1 MPPHGPHGP
10 RGPQG
15 KGAKP
20 QNMGKT
26 IKRLL
31 TYMGE
36 KKILLIPV
44 AICVLISSGASI
56 AGTYLLKPALNQY
69 IIPFIGQE
77 NPDLSSFIALLLT
90 MVAIYLVGAIAGY
103 ANSRIMLSISTGTLL
118 KIRQAMFCHMESLS
132 LRYFDS
138 KSHGETMSLY
148 TNDTDTLRDML
159 SQSLP
164 QLLSS
169 IITVVGVLTMMVILS
184 PILTLLVV
192 FMIAVHCH
200 SGKKKCQCLP

>member
-132 LRYFDS
+132 LRYFDI
-138 KSHGETMSLY
+138 KSHG
-148 TNDTDTLRDML
+148 
-159 SQSLP
+159 
-164 QLLSS
+164 
-169 IITVVGVLTMMVILS
+169 
-184 PILTLLVV
+184 
-192 FMIAVHCH
+192 
-200 SGKKKCQCLP
+200 

>member
-10 RGPQG
+10 RGPHG

-56 AGTYLLKPALNQY
+56 AGTYL
-69 IIPFIGQE
+69 
-77 NPDLSSFIALLLT
+77 
-90 MVAIYLVGAIAGY
+90 
-103 ANSRIMLSISTGTLL
+103 
-118 KIRQAMFCHMESLS
+118 
-132 LRYFDS
+132 
-138 KSHGETMSLY
+138 
-148 TNDTDTLRDML
+148 
-159 SQSLP
+159 
-164 QLLSS
+164 
-169 IITVVGVLTMMVILS
+169 
-184 PILTLLVV
+184 
-192 FMIAVHCH
+192 
-200 SGKKKCQCLP
+200 